1 MSIVDRKKA
10 EKAVKPC
17 GFLRKNV
24 PIEKTKKIYDFL
36 FTKRSIWI
44 NIEEKVSYL
53 LILRKG
59 AKIKC

>member
-36 FTKRSIWI
+36 LTKSSIWI
-44 NIEEKVSYL
+44 TIEVTVSYL
-53 LILRKG
+53 LI
-59 AKIKC
+59 

>member
-10 EKAVKPC
+10 EKAVEPY

-36 FTKRSIWI
+36 LTKSSIWI
-44 NIEEKVSYL
+44 TIEVTVSYL
-53 LILRKG
+53 LI
-59 AKIKC
+59 

>member
-17 GFLRKNV
+17 SFLRKNV

-36 FTKRSIWI
+36 LTKSSIWI
-44 NIEEKVSYL
+44 TIEVTVSYL
-53 LILRKG
+53 LI
-59 AKIKC
+59 